1 MALEPLAPET
11 RNLIDGRLVDASNGN
26 TFDNVS
32 PSTEEVLGV
41 CADGTKDDMLSA
53 VAAARRAFDESD
65 WSENHELR
73 SRCLRQLYE
82 GFLEEKEQ
90 FRSITTHEA
99 GAAVT
104 LSGFMQVDDPIEMM
118 SYWADLAASYPY
130 ERRLSDI
137 PFAGRQH
144 GRILRR
150 EAAGVVGAITPWNVP
165 FYLNIAKIGPTLG
178 AGCTVVLKPAPDTPW
193 SATHIGKIASKK
205 TDLPPGVLNI
215 VASSDHLTGEILSS
229 DPRIDVVT
237 FTGSTA
243 TGRRIMECGAATVKK
258 IFLELGGKSANIV
271 LDDADFEAVLPGAA
285 MTCVHGGQGC
295 AITTRLLLP
304 RSRYEEGVARV
315 EAAFRS
321 WSYGDPTDP
330 ANLQGP
336 QISKRQQERVLSYIE
351 RGKRD
356 GARLLVGGGIPE
368 HLPKGFYVEPTLFVD
383 VDPDSTI
390 AQEEI
395 FGPVLCVIPYQD
407 DDDAVRIANNSV
419 YGLSGAVSSG
429 SEERAL
435 SVARRIRTGTLS
447 VNGRMWFHVDTPFGG
462 YKQSG
467 LGRENSEMGF
477 EEYLETK
484 VIGVSPQD
492 ESA

>member
-1 MALEPLAPET
+1 MPLEPLNPET

-32 PSTEEVLGV
+32 PSTEQVLGV
-41 CADGTKDDMLSA
+41 CADGTKDDMLAA
-53 VAAARRAFDESD
+53 VGAARRAFDDSD

-90 FRSITTHEA
+90 FRAITTHEA
-99 GAAVT
+99 GAPVT
-104 LSGFMQVDDPIEMM
+104 LSGFMQVDNPIEMM
-118 SYWADLAASYPY
+118 SYWADLAASYVY

-137 PFAGRQH
+137 PFAGSQH
-144 GRILRR
+144 GRIQRR

-165 FYLNIAKIGPTLG
+165 FYLNIAKIGPALG
-178 AGCTVVLKPAPDTPW
+178 AGCTMVLKPAPDTPW
-193 SATHIGKIASKK
+193 SATHIGRIAAQK

-271 LDDADFEAVLPGAA
+271 LDDADFAAVLPAAA

-304 RSRYEEGVARV
+304 RSRYDEGIALV
-315 EAAFRS
+315 EAAFRK
-321 WSYGDPTDP
+321 WSYGDPTEP

-351 RGKRD
+351 QGKRD
-356 GARLLVGGGIPE
+356 GARLLVGGGIPKQ
-368 HLPKGFYVEPTLFVD
+368 LPKGFYVEPTLFVD

-395 FGPVLCVIPYQD
+395 FGPVLCVIPYED

-419 YGLSGAVSSG
+419 YGLSGSISSG
-429 SEERAL
+429 SEERAIAM
-435 SVARRIRTGTLS
+435 ARRIRTGTMS
-447 VNGRMWFHVDTPFGG
+447 VNGKMWFHVDSPFGG

-467 LGRENSEMGF
+467 LGRENGEMGF

-492 ESA
+492 G